1 MMRYLSNDDVRAL
14 VSADEAR
21 EVIHELFRHE
31 SEGAA
36 ENHPTTE
43 LTIPGGMF
51 RIKAGVAY
59 GYRVFGYKAYGG
71 IGRASRYLVHVFSLE
86 TGKQLGILDSRQLTE
101 IRTGA
106 VSGVGTDLMA
116 RKDASVVGMIG
127 TGREAREQIL
137 AVSRVR
143 PLRQVRCW
151 SRSEENRAS
160 YARDVGEKL
169 GVEVVPTATPSE
181 CVRDADIVVTIT
193 SAKDPIVDGDWLSPG
208 TFICGVGATTPER
221 RELHGN
227 AVDRCGTIV
236 VEHLPQAQG
245 ESGELLDA
253 VERGA
258 LSWDRVHELK
268 DIVSGKIPGRVSESE
283 INLFDTIGVGTE
295 DIAIAKF
302 ALDKAE
308 RLNAGRE
315 IDL

>member
-1 MMRYLSNDDVRAL
+1 MMRYLSNDDIRAL

-21 EVIHELFRHE
+21 QVIHELFRHE

-43 LTIPGGMF
+43 LTIPGGFF

-59 GYRVFGYKAYGG
+59 GSRVFGFKAYGG
-71 IGRASRYLVHVFSLE
+71 IARASRYLVHVYSLE
-86 TGKQLGILDSRQLTE
+86 TGRQLGIVDARQLTE

-106 VSGVGTDLMA
+106 VTGLGTELMS
-116 RKDASVVGMIG
+116 RPESSVVGMIG

-143 PLRQVRCW
+143 PVRQVRCW
-151 SRSEENRAS
+151 SPSEENRAS
-160 YARDVGEKL
+160 YAREVSEKL
-169 GVEVVPTATPSE
+169 GVDVVPTATPE
-181 CVRDADIVVTIT
+181 ACVRETDIVVTIT

-221 RELHGN
+221 RELHSN
-227 AVDRCGTIV
+227 AVDRCGTVV

-245 ESGELLDA
+245 ECGELRDA

-258 LSWDRVHELK
+258 LTWERVHELK
-268 DIVSGKIPGRVSESE
+268 DIVSGTVPGRASGDE

-302 ALDKAE
+302 ALEKAE
-308 RLNAGRE
+308 KLGAGRE

>member
-1 MMRYLSNDDVRAL
+1 MLRYLSNDDIRAL

-21 EVIHELFRHE
+21 DVIRELFVYE
-31 SEGAA
+31 SIGQA

-43 LTIPGGMF
+43 LTIPGGFF

-59 GYRVFGYKAYGG
+59 GCKTFGFKAYGG
-71 IGRASRYLVHVFSLE
+71 IARASRYLVHVYSLE
-86 TGKQLGILDSRQLTE
+86 TGQQLGIVDARQLTE

-106 VSGVGTDLMA
+106 VSGLGTDLMA

-151 SRSEENRAS
+151 SRSEENRAN
-160 YARDVGEKL
+160 YARDVTEKL
-169 GVEVVPTATPSE
+169 GIEANPSATPEE
-181 CVRDADIVVTIT
+181 CVRDTDIVVTIT
-193 SAKDPIVDGDWLSPG
+193 SAKDPIVDGEWLRDG
-208 TFICGVGATTPER
+208 TFICGVGATTAER

-245 ESGELLDA
+245 ESGELIDA

-258 LSWDRVHELK
+258 LTWDRVHELK
-268 DIVSGKIPGRVSESE
+268 DIVSGKVPARASVDE

-295 DIAIAKF
+295 DIAIATF
-302 ALDKAE
+302 ALQKAE
-308 RLNAGRE
+308 KLGAGRE

>member
-1 MMRYLSNDDVRAL
+1 MRYLSNDDVRAL

-21 EVIHELFRHE
+21 QVIHELFRHE

-43 LTIPGGMF
+43 LTIPGGFF

-59 GYRVFGYKAYGG
+59 GYKVFGFKAYGG
-71 IGRASRYLVHVFSLE
+71 IARASRYLVHVYSLE
-86 TGKQLGILDSRQLTE
+86 TGRQLGIVDARQLTE

-106 VSGVGTDLMA
+106 VTGLGTELMS
-116 RKDASVVGMIG
+116 RRESSVVGMIG
-127 TGREAREQIL
+127 TGREAREQAL

-143 PLRQVRCW
+143 SVKQFRCW
-151 SRSEENRAS
+151 SRSEENRS
-160 YARDVGEKL
+160 NYARDVSEKL
-169 GVEVVPTATPSE
+169 GVEVVPTATPEE
-181 CVRDADIVVTIT
+181 CVRDTDIVVTIT
-193 SAKDPIVDGDWLSPG
+193 SGKDPMVDGNWLSPG

-245 ESGELLDA
+245 ESGELRDA

-258 LSWDRVHELK
+258 LTWERVHELK
-268 DIVSGKIPGRVSESE
+268 DIVSGKIPGRAGGDE

-302 ALDKAE
+302 ALEKAE
-308 RLNAGRE
+308 KFGGGRE